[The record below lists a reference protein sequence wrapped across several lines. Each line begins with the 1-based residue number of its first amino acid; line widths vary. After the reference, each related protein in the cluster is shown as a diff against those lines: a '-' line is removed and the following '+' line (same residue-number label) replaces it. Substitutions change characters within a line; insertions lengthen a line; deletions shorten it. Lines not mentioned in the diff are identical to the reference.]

1 MTEHLWTRL
10 LDAKSRLAPV
20 QSKYRVAFEDPI
32 DLDAPLKVL
41 GPDLNWMAAALA
53 GGIVP
58 PVEAYW
64 GAKFRMVLE
73 MADGEKV
80 QVIVS
85 GFNVSDL
92 LAELTKRGGKMLS
105 QVVVDYPP
113 AYAEPLGPMT
123 EEQAIEYLIKKD
135 MPPRVWKQE
144 HNRAMM
150 AIVHRDQI
158 PTDRTYRNAWDLSGV
173 TP

>member
-1 MTEHLWTRL
+1 MTQHLGTRL
-10 LDAKSRLAPV
+10 FDAKDRLKPV
-20 QSKYRVAFEDPI
+20 QSKYRVAFEDAS

-41 GPDLNWMAAALA
+41 NPDLNWMAAAMA

-64 GAKFRMVLE
+64 EAKFRMVLE

-123 EEQAIEYLIKKD
+123 EQQAIEYLIKKD
-135 MPPRVWKQE
+135 IPPRVWKKE
-144 HNRAMM
+144 HNRTMM

-158 PTDRTYRNAWDLSGV
+158 PTERVYRNAWDLSGV
-173 TP
+173 AA